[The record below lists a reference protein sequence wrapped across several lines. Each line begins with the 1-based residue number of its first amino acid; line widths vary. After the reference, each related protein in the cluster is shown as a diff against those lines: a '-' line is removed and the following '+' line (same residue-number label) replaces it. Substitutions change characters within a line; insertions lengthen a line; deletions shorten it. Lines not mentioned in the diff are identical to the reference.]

1 MKKSKL
7 SLGLISCLLSVGV
20 LAGCDPVKSSSDGV
34 LLSYTVDGVPG
45 EITADTILSEY
56 YDDSSKYQAIFDTIY
71 SVIVKNYF
79 TKDRETVTYQGQS
92 KVLGAAQNTIID
104 RDAEEKVS
112 NDEDTAQANADA
124 NNTRYKK
131 EFEAILESK
140 GVKDRAELK
149 QKYIEELQKET
160 FENNFYTYK
169 IEDIKMGATDVQL
182 GGNQFWTGYL
192 EDMLPYHVSHILLE
206 LDDSSDT
213 NYYNGTISKSNAVN
227 IYNAIDE
234 LGKGVQSFA
243 KIATNYSKDPGSK
256 DKKGDLGI
264 MDYDTS
270 FINEFKLG
278 IYAYEQF
285 YKGTDVSETRIDAS
299 DFSSDYS
306 EIVAK
311 TFGTTE
317 LPTVSFDKIA
327 QLKNVAE
334 KETDEDGRSVMDG
347 STLVYPRNVI
357 YNKYLNRHAIF
368 FIEGTGANYKDA
380 FGDGKLVL
388 CADGDVTKPI
398 IAVRAASG
406 DKNEIHLMVV
416 NRSPFDGVGEKKVLN
431 GVSLQDY
438 YTIYYPAQKDFY
450 PTYEADYEVES
461 LRGKQITSYV
471 NFLNN
476 DVTGNKERAEEFA
489 SKLKS
494 YDSDKLQ
501 KYIFL
506 KYIQEENVKINDSK
520 LNAAL
525 MKWIETS
532 ITKKNEERDESWTKT
547 WNEYLDKLR
556 RQNSE
561 REKLVSELCVE
572 FFEQANNETKKLN
585 EIVEWTNTSAAIRDL
600 TEEEK
605 AEIAKCPQAVKAG
618 GAQAYWENTSIADA
632 FKKEGGLFNDGKAHN

>member
-20 LAGCDPVKSSSDGV
+20 LAGCDPVKSSNDGV

-45 EITADTILSEY
+45 SITADTILSEY

-79 TKDRETVTYQGQS
+79 TKDRETVNYQGQD
-92 KVLGAAQNTIID
+92 KVLGAAQNTIIE

-140 GVKDRAELK
+140 GVKDRDELK

-169 IEDIKMGATDVQL
+169 IEDIKMGKADVQL
-182 GGNQFWTGYL
+182 GGSQFWTGYL
-192 EDMLPYHVSHILLE
+192 KDMLPYHVSHILVE

-213 NYYNGTISKSNAVN
+213 NYYNGTISKSNANN
-227 IYNAIDE
+227 IYDVINE
-234 LGKGVQSFA
+234 LGLGNQSFA

-299 DFSSDYS
+299 DFETDYRD
-306 EIVAK
+306 IVAE

-327 QLKNVAE
+327 ELKAVAD
-334 KETDEDGRSVMDG
+334 KETVDGRTVMDG

-388 CADGDVTKPI
+388 CADGDATKPI
-398 IAVRAASG
+398 VAVRAASG

-416 NRSPFDGVGEKKVLN
+416 NRSPFDGTGDAKVLN

-450 PTYEADYEVES
+450 PTYAADYEVES
-461 LRGKQITSYV
+461 LRGKQLPTYV

-476 DVTGNKERAEEFA
+476 DVTENKERAEEFA

-494 YDSDKLQ
+494 YDSEKLQ

-506 KYIQEENVKINDSK
+506 KYMQEENVKINDSK

-547 WNEYLDKLR
+547 WNDYLDKLR
-556 RQNSE
+556 RQNAE
-561 REKLVSELCVE
+561 RAKLMNELCVE
-572 FFEQANNETKKLN
+572 FFDYSDDDSQKLDEIKAWATLSAEDQAEVAN
-585 EIVEWTNTSAAIRDL
+585 
-600 TEEEK
+600 
-605 AEIAKCPQAVKAG
+605 CPQAIKAG
-618 GAQAYWENTSIADA
+618 GGQQYWENTTVADA
-632 FKKEGGLFNDGKAHN
+632 FNKEGGFFNDGKAHN

>member
-1 MKKSKL
+1 MKKTKL

-34 LLSYTVDGVPG
+34 LLSYTIEGVSGDPIK
-45 EITADTILSEY
+45 ITADDVLKEY

-71 SVIVKNYF
+71 SVVVKNYF
-79 TKDRETVTYQGQS
+79 TKDRETVTYQG
-92 KVLGAAQNTIID
+92 KPVVLGLSQMDTIK
-104 RDAEEKVS
+104 RDAKEKVS
-112 NDEDTAQANADA
+112 NDKDTAQANADT
-124 NNTRYKK
+124 NNTKYKK

-140 GVKDRAELK
+140 GVKDEDALF
-149 QKYIEELQKET
+149 QKYVEELQKET

-169 IEDIKMGATDVQL
+169 IEDIKMGASDVNL
-182 GGNQFWTGYL
+182 SGKQFWTGYL
-192 EDMLPYHVSHILLE
+192 KDMLPYHVSHILIE

-213 NYYNGTISKSNAVN
+213 NYYNGTISESNAINLYNAVN
-227 IYNAIDE
+227 E
-234 LGKGVQSFA
+234 LGLGNKSFA
-243 KIATNYSKDPGSK
+243 KIATDYSKDPGSK

-285 YKGTDVSETRIDAS
+285 YKGTNVSESRIDAS
-299 DFSSDYS
+299 EFATTYQTIVS
-306 EIVAK
+306 E
-311 TFGTTE
+311 TFDIGATD
-317 LPTVSFDKIA
+317 LPTVKFETIEKLKQYADK
-327 QLKNVAE
+327 V
-334 KETDEDGRSVMDG
+334 TDSDGREVMDN

-368 FIEGTGANYKDA
+368 FIEGTGANYKKA
-380 FGDGKLVL
+380 FGELKPAVL
-388 CADGDVTKPI
+388 CADGDITKPI

-416 NRSPFDGVGEKKVLN
+416 NRSPFDGTGDEKVLN
-431 GVSLQDY
+431 GVSLKDY
-438 YTIYYPAQKDFY
+438 YTVYYPAQKDFY
-450 PTYEADYEVES
+450 PKDGE
-461 LRGKQITSYV
+461 GKQLSTYV

-476 DVTGNKERAEEFA
+476 DVTETKTRAEEFA

-494 YDSDKLQ
+494 YDSDKLS

-506 KYIQEENVKINDSK
+506 KYMQAESVKITDEK
-520 LNAAL
+520 LHEAL

-532 ITKKNEERDESWTKT
+532 VTKKSEESEESWTKT

-561 REKLVSELCVE
+561 RKKLVSELAVE
-572 FFEQANNETKKLN
+572 YFEHANETAALESVKAYATLTPE
-585 EIVEWTNTSAAIRDL
+585 EI
-600 TEEEK
+600 
-605 AEIAKCPQAVKAG
+605 AEVAKCPEAIKAG
-618 GAQAYWENTSIADA
+618 SAEKYWKSSNPDYKVTIADA
-632 FKKEGGLFNDGKAHN
+632 FNKLGGLFNDGKAHN

>member
-20 LAGCDPVKSSSDGV
+20 LAGCDPVKSSNDGV

-45 EITADTILSEY
+45 SITADEILGEY

-71 SVIVKNYF
+71 SVIIKNYF
-79 TKDRETVTYQGQS
+79 TKDRETVTYQGQP
-92 KVLGAAQNTIID
+92 KVLGLDQMKIIN
-104 RDAEEKVS
+104 RDAEEKAS
-112 NDEDTAQANADA
+112 NDEDTARANADA
-124 NNTRYKK
+124 NNTKYKK

-140 GVKDRAELK
+140 GVKDRDALVA
-149 QKYIEELQKET
+149 KYVEELQKET

-169 IEDIKMGATDVQL
+169 IEDIKMGASDVQL
-182 GGNQFWTGYL
+182 SSKQFWTGYL
-192 EDMLPYHVSHILLE
+192 KDMLPYHVSHILLE

-234 LGKGVQSFA
+234 LGKGVKSFA

-306 EIVAK
+306 EIVEK

-317 LPTVSFDKIA
+317 LPTVSFDKITE
-327 QLKNVAE
+327 LKNVAE
-334 KETDEDGRSVMDG
+334 KETDENGRSVMEG

-388 CADGDVTKPI
+388 CADGDITKPI

-438 YTIYYPAQKDFY
+438 YTVYYPAQKDFY
-450 PTYEADYEVES
+450 PTYAADYEVES

-476 DVTGNKERAEEFA
+476 EVSENKERAEEFA

-506 KYIQEENVKINDSK
+506 KYMQEENVKITDSK
-520 LNAAL
+520 LNSAL

-547 WNEYLDKLR
+547 WNDYLDKLR
-556 RQNSE
+556 RQNAE
-561 REKLVSELCVE
+561 RAKLVNELAVI
-572 FFEQANNETKKLN
+572 FFDHGNDTVNSLESVKNWDSLSDAD
-585 EIVEWTNTSAAIRDL
+585 R
-600 TEEEK
+600 
-605 AEIAKCPQAVKAG
+605 AEVAKCPEAVRAG
-618 GAQAYWENTSIADA
+618 GAEEYWKSSNPNYKVSIADA
-632 FKKEGGLFNDGKAHN
+632 FKKEGGFFNDGKAHN